1 MLYFRRPEFLQN
13 QDTLSKWEIMM
24 KNWRENVFRTS
35 NLENMEYSE
44 RWNRLYWSIKK
55 SKLFQNDKAS
65 NFNPTDVQSDG
76 FRMVQ
81 SCSIDDVSSI
91 SSVSQLNVNDK
102 NADTISVNSITSNL
116 DNTSFLRRDREGS
129 QSLQS
134 IAEHNSAEFSV
145 EFPVFID
152 SVKNDSDHPFNKL
165 IRNIQSLF
173 CASYG
178 NWKCKPVS
186 ILAKMAME
194 DWRFIMRSLYQLF
207 KLFFDKLPDSS
218 DEIDEETSSI
228 SNSIYEIFMNDEIY
242 SCLFLLYASKSS
254 KQDELYNQRLV
265 VCEKKS
271 NEELR
276 GLLKI
281 EPNLIPILEHQKF
294 QEAIQNLQKISQ
306 KNCPIQML
314 NIIQTV
320 FQNIE
325 ECSENL
331 SPGILSADN
340 LLSISIY
347 LIIKASVNHLG
358 AELSLMEDL
367 INNEDAYKL
376 INFQQYI
383 YTTMKIGYLHTI
395 SSRFFHN

>member
-1 MLYFRRPEFLQN
+1 
-13 QDTLSKWEIMM
+13 M
-24 KNWRENVFRTS
+24 KNWSENVFKTADPG
-35 NLENMEYSE
+35 NLEFFE
-44 RWNRLYWSIKK
+44 RWNRLQRYIKK
-55 SKLFQNDKAS
+55 SKIFQVDKAS
-65 NFNPTDVQSDG
+65 DFNPTESQDEFKIVQSN
-76 FRMVQ
+76 
-81 SCSIDDVSSI
+81 SIDDVASLCST
-91 SSVSQLNVNDK
+91 SKFNANDK
-102 NADTISVNSITSNL
+102 NSDTMSVSSLTSNFESL
-116 DNTSFLRRDREGS
+116 TMPRREAS
-129 QSLQS
+129 QSLYS
-134 IAEHNSAEFSV
+134 ISEKNAAEMAI
-145 EFPVFID
+145 EFPTFTD
-152 SVKNDSDHPFNKL
+152 SVKNDVDHPFNKL
-165 IRNIQSLF
+165 IKNIQSLF

-194 DWRFIMRSLYQLF
+194 DWRFIMRSLYHLF
-207 KLFFDKLPDSS
+207 KLFFEKLPDIN
-218 DEIDEETSSI
+218 DDIDEESSSI
-228 SNSIYEIFMNDEIY
+228 SNSIYDIFMNDEIY

-271 NEELR
+271 NEDLR

-281 EPNLIPILEHQKF
+281 EPNLVPILEHQKF
-294 QEAIQNLQKISQ
+294 QEAIRNLQKISQ

-325 ECSENL
+325 ECAENM
-331 SPGILSADN
+331 SPGILDCDN

-367 INNEDAYKL
+367 ISNEDAYKL

-383 YTTMKIGYLHTI
+383 YTTMKIGYLHI
-395 SSRFFHN
+395 CSSNFFHS